1 MRTPQAVRRTGW
13 CGSAEPDGHNAEE
26 LLARAVQA
34 RELDSADSIA
44 QVLHHRIDRR
54 VERGAEALA
63 RPEREEFLP
72 RSYTDRTPAR
82 DDEVGR
88 YVAQLAEAMD
98 RRAERLGEEAAQS
111 PPSWATERIGQVPED
126 PTARGMDGAC
136 RLGGRVPRAVRS

>member
-1 MRTPQAVRRTGW
+1 MRTPQAVRCTGW

-72 RSYTDRTPAR
+72 RSYHRPDAST
-82 DDEVGR
+82 
-88 YVAQLAEAMD
+88 
-98 RRAERLGEEAAQS
+98 RR
-111 PPSWATERIGQVPED
+111 
-126 PTARGMDGAC
+126 RG
-136 RLGGRVPRAVRS
+136 RAVRGAAC

>member
-98 RRAERLGEEAAQS
+98 RRAERLG
-111 PPSWATERIGQVPED
+111 
-126 PTARGMDGAC
+126 
-136 RLGGRVPRAVRS
+136 